1 MSWLEA
7 AGAAALGAA
16 ALSFVQVAV
25 DRAAAGA
32 ASLLDRSSCP
42 RCGEQLRPRDVVP
55 IVGFVLLRGRCRGC
69 SARIPRRH
77 LIGELAMA
85 AFWAAAAALLGVSAL
100 LPVILL
106 APLVAVLLASPGV
119 RASGA
124 RGLASSALPPTGVTL
139 LAYGLVGLLEGRW
152 ATYKADGLLGAA
164 ALLGGVLTA
173 RGRRRAARTPR
184 PWRAT

>member
-1 MSWLEA
+1 VSWLEA

-25 DRAAAGA
+25 DRAGA
-32 ASLLDRSSCP
+32 EPASLLDRSSCP
-42 RCGEQLRPRDVVP
+42 RCGEQLRPRDVLP

-77 LIGELAMA
+77 LVGELAMA
-85 AFWAAAAALLGVSAL
+85 AFWAAAAALLGASAL
-100 LPVILL
+100 LAVILL

-119 RASGA
+119 RASDA
-124 RGLASSALPPTGVTL
+124 SGLASSALTPTGVAL

-152 ATYKADGLLGAA
+152 AAYGAGGSLGAA

-173 RGRRRAARTPR
+173 RGGRRAE
-184 PWRAT
+184 RATRP